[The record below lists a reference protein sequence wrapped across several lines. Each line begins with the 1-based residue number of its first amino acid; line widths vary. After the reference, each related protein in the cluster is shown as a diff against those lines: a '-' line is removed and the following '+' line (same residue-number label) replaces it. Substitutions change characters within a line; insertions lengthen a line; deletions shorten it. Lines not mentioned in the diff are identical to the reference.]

1 MIEHMNQ
8 MIMPDFLT
16 HYYEN
21 SAGPFSNLSML
32 PIEKA
37 EQILEEIRGNGNRFA
52 SQRSSDYLKTRLELE
67 DKIRKLFEAKG
78 GQPKLKRP
86 HYLILG
92 TCPWLKEWY
101 VDGQELQIKLVSIP
115 ESCVSFTY
123 GDSFPAMNYNDGK
136 PYRGQ
141 VYTINELGKVIKLYG
156 LPQEWNSDGRG
167 GPERYIE
174 AQVWDDTPLKEYI
187 GASSSLYQR

>member
-1 MIEHMNQ
+1 
-8 MIMPDFLT
+8 MIMPGILS

-32 PIEKA
+32 PLEQA
-37 EQILEEIRGNGNRFA
+37 EQILEEIRRNGNRFA
-52 SQRSSDYLKTRLELE
+52 SQRSSDYLRKRLELE
-67 DKIRKLFEAKG
+67 IKIRCLFEEKG
-78 GQPKLKRP
+78 GKPKLARP

-92 TCPWLKEWY
+92 TCPWVKEWY
-101 VDGQELQIKLVSIP
+101 VDGQEIQIKLALIP
-115 ESCVSFTY
+115 KDCVSFTY

-141 VYTINELGKVIKLYG
+141 VYIETELGEIIERYG
-156 LPQEWNSDGRG
+156 LPQEWNPDGKG

-174 AQVWDDTPLKEYI
+174 AQVWDDVPLQEYLRVERLPTYS
-187 GASSSLYQR
+187 A

>member
-1 MIEHMNQ
+1 

-32 PIEKA
+32 QLEHAK
-37 EQILEEIRGNGNRFA
+37 QVLEEIRRNGNRFA
-52 SQRSSDYLKTRLELE
+52 SQRSVDYMNKRRALE
-67 DKIRKLFEAKG
+67 DKTRMLFEATG
-78 GQPKLKRP
+78 GKPKLARP

-92 TCPWLKEWY
+92 SCSWLKTWY

-115 ESCVSFTY
+115 EHCVSFTY

-141 VYTINELGKVIKLYG
+141 VYTLSELGKIIKQYG
-156 LPQEWNSDGRG
+156 LPQVWNPDGRG

-174 AQVWDDTPLKEYI
+174 AQLWDDSPLREYL
-187 GASSSLYQR
+187 GVYNY